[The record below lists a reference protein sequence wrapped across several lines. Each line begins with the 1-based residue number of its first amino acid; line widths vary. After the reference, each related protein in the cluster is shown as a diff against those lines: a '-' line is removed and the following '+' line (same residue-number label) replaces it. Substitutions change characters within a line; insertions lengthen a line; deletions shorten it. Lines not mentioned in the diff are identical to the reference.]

1 MLSAVRHRPLDI
13 LGTRAG
19 LPLRH
24 LLGGLRDNV
33 AAVQAA
39 ATTGPATPCDNVAAG
54 AHAYHEL
61 GFTAFKLKFGGLP
74 FRTTWSSVKRGG
86 HTEWMRHEHPTRPS
100 RWCMRRSARVVRARG
115 DVDDP

>member
-1 MLSAVRHRPLDI
+1 MLSAVRHRPLEV

-33 AAVQAA
+33 AAMKVA
-39 ATTGPATPCDNVAAG
+39 ATTGPAIPCDNVAAG

-61 GFTAFKLKFGGLP
+61 GFYRLQAEVRRPPL
-74 FRTTWSSVKRGG
+74 RTTWSSVKRGG
-86 HTEWMRHEHPTRPS
+86 HTEWMRTSDPTKPMVYATKRS
-100 RWCMRRSARVVRARG
+100 GSARQGGRR
-115 DVDDP
+115 